1 MFYVILKRVQNRRKT
16 NSLKDG
22 ESTDLPVEKLLQ
34 AGKTVCANL
43 YVSLSFLVV
52 PEVDGT
58 DQQIWQQ

>member
-22 ESTDLPVEKLLQ
+22 ESTDLPVEKLPQ
-34 AGKTVCANL
+34 AGKPVCVNL

>member
-34 AGKTVCANL
+34 AGKTVCVNL
-43 YVSLSFLVV
+43 YVPLSFLVV

>member
-34 AGKTVCANL
+34 AGKTVCVNL